1 MEHQIYVLKIAI
13 LFSLFISQNLAQV
26 QQQQCMNELQPCL
39 NYLNGNTRP
48 SDSCCQNLDNV
59 IKSMPEC
66 LCAMISVQGANLAE
80 QYINVTEAQTL
91 PGRCG
96 QRINPLGKLRESK
109 RSLNFCS
116 LFLGRL
122 SRQRALRVVIHDRET
137 SSYRIIGMCSD
148 MHW

>member
-1 MEHQIYVLKIAI
+1 MEHQIYAMKIAI
-13 LFSLFISQNLAQV
+13 FFFLFISQNLAQV

-66 LCAMISVQGANLAE
+66 LCAMISVKGADLAQ

-96 QRINPLGKLRESK
+96 QRINPLGCVTGTPDTRSRNTVQNSSSSKLGIL
-109 RSLNFCS
+109 SLSMFVAALFVS
-116 LFLGRL
+116 LQAF
-122 SRQRALRVVIHDRET
+122 
-137 SSYRIIGMCSD
+137 
-148 MHW
+148 

>member
-1 MEHQIYVLKIAI
+1 MEHQIYAMKIAI
-13 LFSLFISQNLAQV
+13 FFFLFISQNLAQV

-66 LCAMISVQGANLAE
+66 LCAMISVKGANLAE

-96 QRINPLGKLRESK
+96 QRINPLGCVTGTPDTRSRNTVQNSSSSKLGIL
-109 RSLNFCS
+109 SLRMFVAALFVS
-116 LFLGRL
+116 LQAF
-122 SRQRALRVVIHDRET
+122 
-137 SSYRIIGMCSD
+137 
-148 MHW
+148 